1 MDYAS
6 HTHFEI
12 WKKHFKSPRHK
23 DINFFSSSSSTSR
36 AQYDNKREA
45 MAALLNV
52 LRDVL
57 MLLRALKVVYK
68 TSLRTCLGCI
78 NKHFSVV

>member
-1 MDYAS
+1 MPR
-6 HTHFEI
+6 THI
-12 WKKHFKSPRHK
+12 SRYGKSILSLRAIKISIFFPPSLSLPLREHNMI
-23 DINFFSSSSSTSR
+23 INGEG
-36 AQYDNKREA
+36 KA

-68 TSLRTCLGCI
+68 TFAEDLPRLY
-78 NKHFSVV
+78 K